1 MKTSLRALVT
11 TAAVALAL
19 SAAALPQ
26 AHAAPESSYPKAVMT
41 YVKHPAGFPDSTE
54 VTATGP
60 VKYYSGTGY
69 RKSLVCNIPTSAATS
84 GDVTVSVRR
93 ELAPLVGELMRQ
105 TESKYGYDIRRGVT
119 GGFNCRYIKSGGY
132 ERPDKG
138 PSNHAYGRAV
148 DINWD
153 ANPQSY
159 TFRSDIPPAVV
170 ALWMRHGFYWG
181 GHYSYHDTMHFEYVG
196 SFSNINS
203 YYAHAVAE
211 RGGTVTPPPSTTCP
225 SYVLASYPT
234 VQTGSSGTAV
244 KVVQCRLRAA
254 GNSLTADGSFG
265 SATKSAVIS
274 FQSARG
280 LTADGVVGP
289 KTWTA
294 LLAYGTQPTLKSGS
308 SGGDVTRLQAALRAR
323 GYTIAVDGSFG
334 SGTASVVKAYQ
345 TRVGLTSDGIV
356 GPNTWTALQRGR

>member
-1 MKTSLRALVT
+1 M
-11 TAAVALAL
+11 
-19 SAAALPQ
+19 
-26 AHAAPESSYPKAVMT
+26 
-41 YVKHPAGFPDSTE
+41 
-54 VTATGP
+54 
-60 VKYYSGTGY
+60 KYYSGTGY

-181 GHYSYHDTMHFEYVG
+181 GMRETEPG
-196 SFSNINS
+196 
-203 YYAHAVAE
+203 AVEASLQALFAMRAE
-211 RGGTVTPPPSTTCP
+211 GRLQPHPGTVLPFE
-225 SYVLASYPT
+225 
-234 VQTGSSGTAV
+234 
-244 KVVQCRLRAA
+244 RLDEAY
-254 GNSLTADGSFG
+254 
-265 SATKSAVIS
+265 
-274 FQSARG
+274 
-280 LTADGVVGP
+280 
-289 KTWTA
+289 A
-294 LLAYGTQPTLKSGS
+294 LLRERRAIGKVILK
-308 SGGDVTRLQAALRAR
+308 L
-323 GYTIAVDGSFG
+323 
-334 SGTASVVKAYQ
+334 
-345 TRVGLTSDGIV
+345 
-356 GPNTWTALQRGR
+356 